1 MKAAI
6 ISTLLFGADALQP
19 TKPAVSSRAR
29 RSFSAAAAARGSRNE
44 AVEA

>member
-1 MKAAI
+1 MKVAI

-29 RSFSAAAAARGSRNE
+29 RSFSAAAAARGF
-44 AVEA
+44 AK